1 MSESKPIRPPEP
13 AAQEAEAKR
22 AMEMKSA
29 ATEVPHP
36 DPGQTANTGMNPTP
50 NAGIAPS
57 GALNAEGQRPVL
69 ERSHKVR

>member
-1 MSESKPIRPPEP
+1 MSDPQREQP

-22 AMEMKSA
+22 AMKLKARAPGS
-29 ATEVPHP
+29 PHP
-36 DPGQTANTGMNPTP
+36 EAGQTADTGMNPTP
-50 NAGIAPS
+50 NSSIAPS